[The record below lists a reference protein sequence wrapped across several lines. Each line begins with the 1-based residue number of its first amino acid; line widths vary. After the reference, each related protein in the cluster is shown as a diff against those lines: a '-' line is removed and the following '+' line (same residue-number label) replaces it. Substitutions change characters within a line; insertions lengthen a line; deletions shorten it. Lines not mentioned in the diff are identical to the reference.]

1 MRNLFTLNAVNPVTL
16 QCARAFRPVTLEK
29 VVTNKDGGS
38 GRMASIHE
46 FADQVIDYGER
57 LSDMAD
63 AAQGK
68 GIRRGSTGT
77 RWLILPAA
85 GAGLFALVKS
95 DFFTRQAKGVVQEAK
110 TRASDLPD
118 DLLSHVRQTSQAS
131 SRSASQRT
139 RTSAANGTTRSA
151 RKRSSARKPNS
162 RRKASSSAR

>member
-1 MRNLFTLNAVNPVTL
+1 
-16 QCARAFRPVTLEK
+16 
-29 VVTNKDGGS
+29 
-38 GRMASIHE
+38 MASIHK
-46 FADQVIDYGER
+46 FSDQVIDYAER
-57 LSDMAD
+57 LSDVAD

-95 DFFTRQAKGVVQEAK
+95 DFFTRQAKGVVEEAK

-131 SRSASQRT
+131 SRSASQH
-139 RTSAANGTTRSA
+139 GTTSSA
-151 RKRSSARKPNS
+151 RKKSSARKPNS
-162 RRKASSSAR
+162 SRKASSSAR